1 MKITITDKCKEY
13 ILNAENGIKFQVK
26 GYAFLVDN
34 ERILPK
40 KGSEVKLKDLYRKN
54 PTEEDDLIV
63 LDPLKKSNAD
73 ILYRLF
79 DTTYIPATE
88 LKSTDKYPFG
98 TYKFRFDQGLNP
110 NKKGG
115 FCCAD
120 YNCSQ
125 FDAILVIGQKF
136 DEYPT
141 YVKEEERSFLA
152 AYITPE
158 EGEDL
163 KIDNLYD
170 TDPDATGPVSKVI
183 SWVFS
188 LGEFDDDKVKVLY
201 DEDYKELMKNYS
213 LKDNQTTMIRIDEK
227 DVEEEVETQ
236 AVTVPK
242 KSALFLVQ
250 SSSVGT
256 QYDEVINDLQLNQGF
271 ANNFAGTYVPSNII
285 LTDETEKV
293 NNLWNVKPAITIFDD
308 HNSPIAKPQMML
320 SYTDNDGLAIN
331 SLAITYSKDTN
342 KQVFS
347 INDVTGNDTIQANLF
362 PEDLHEENKYCVDPK
377 YKPYNNT
384 VVSAWSAEQ
393 NNPRFFKL
401 HSNGGVYSGFKV
413 YNTIEISSKG
423 NNLSACSSNAFYV
436 ANYNTINNSV
446 LSEFIH
452 SNNNNINLLSN
463 VSFIDSHNVLFSDV
477 APQASYTPVLTGHT
491 LIGVNGEQN
500 RYLLYSVPTETT
512 GSESAQVV
520 QGSYS
525 NYTHIGTNYLTQ
537 FYNDFGT
544 LHITG
549 FNDRDGKVQI
559 PILND
564 TRHIKGKVI
573 VTAASSKSDTT
584 GNATSRPIE
593 LDINYGYFGN
603 QEYETILNINNFSLI
618 GHEGLLA
625 SRAFYKEWAY
635 PGKEYE
641 GYSTS
646 LKKGNWVLTGTPTG
660 RNPNDYTIV
669 FGNYNSLLNTNKSSP
684 RLTGY
689 NGITDYY
696 RSYIND
702 GFVLGSNNVVS
713 SIYNTSKT
721 EDCSYINYPFFIN
734 QQDNAF
740 CKVPQGT
747 STGLY
752 YAFRAI
758 TTDEG
763 DYSLNKLLVVGGGEG
778 YTDNIQDT
786 IFSPAENVS
795 KEKHYYEVAKRI
807 DVFSVEKDSF
817 QLVHNN
823 TYDLNPSLSATTVG
837 YIPGMFA
844 VRGWEKPVQKYH
856 YRFTSAYNGSA
867 PSGVN
872 IISANLVTSPN
883 TYNLQNTIYTPTG
896 MLIPLIRSSND
907 GYKINIEHI
916 NDYIKGSTITGISK
930 RVNFTALKNKYDEFM
945 QKRYTFVY
953 KTPGVCT
960 VTFLKGAK
968 GGKGT
973 KGTKGYKGMKG
984 YKGSKGLVKGRDY
997 TVDWRYRLYID
1008 DLFNGLNTKG
1018 IKLRGNGVK
1027 GIKSRVYTIYLVNEN
1042 KKHTITFKGI
1052 RMRKVGAK
1060 YQTLMTTRYIHP
1072 GMTQRIMFVDNGA
1085 NGQYGVMNFNY
1096 YNENNDSF
1104 MTR

>member
-63 LDPLKKSNAD
+63 LDPLKNKNQD

-120 YNCSQ
+120 YNCSK

-158 EGEDL
+158 DGEDL

-170 TDPDATGPVSKVI
+170 TGPNATGPVSRVI

-188 LGEFDDDKVKVLY
+188 LGEFDESPVKVLY
-201 DEDYKELMKNYS
+201 DEDYKELMNINS
-213 LKDNQTTMIRIDEK
+213 LKDNQTTMIHIGDE
-227 DVEEEVETQ
+227 ES
-236 AVTVPK
+236 PK
-242 KSALFLVQ
+242 KTALFLVQ
-250 SSSVGT
+250 ASGLGT
-256 QYDEVINDLQLNQGF
+256 QYDDVINNLQLNQGF
-271 ANNFAGTYVPSNII
+271 ADDFSGTYVPTNII

-320 SYTDNDGLAIN
+320 SYESTNGLTIN
-331 SLAITYSKDTN
+331 SLAFTYSKDTN
-342 KQVFS
+342 KNVFS

-362 PEDLHEENKYCVDPK
+362 PEDLHEENKFCVDPE

-423 NNLSACSSNAFYV
+423 NYLSACSSNAFYV
-436 ANYNTINNSV
+436 ANYNNINNSV

-477 APQASYTPVLTGHT
+477 APQASATPVLTGHT

-500 RYLLYSVPTETT
+500 RYLLYSIPTEMT
-512 GSESAQVV
+512 GSETAQVI

-525 NYTHIGTNYLTQ
+525 NYTHIGTNKFTQ
-537 FYNDFGT
+537 FYNDFGA

-549 FNDRDGKVQI
+549 FTDRGNKVQI

-564 TRHIKGKVI
+564 TRHIKGKVS

-584 GNATSRPIE
+584 TGKQFDRPIE
-593 LDINYGYFGN
+593 LDINYNYFDN
-603 QEYETILNINNFSLI
+603 QKEFDTILNLNNFALI

-625 SRAFYKEWAY
+625 SRAFYKDWAY

-684 RLTGY
+684 RLTYYYDDSMYKG
-689 NGITDYY
+689 GIYDYY

-702 GFVLGSNNVVS
+702 GLVIDSNNVVS
-713 SIYNTSKT
+713 SIYNSSNTY
-721 EDCSYINYPFFIN
+721 ECNYINYPYFIN

-740 CKVPQGT
+740 CKVPT

-752 YAFRAI
+752 YAFKNI

-823 TYDLNPSLSATTVG
+823 TYDLNPSLSATKVG

-856 YRFTSAYNGSA
+856 YRYTSAYNGKA

-872 IISANLVTSPN
+872 IISASLVTSPN

-907 GYKINIEHI
+907 GYKLNIEHL

-930 RVNFTALKNKYDEFM
+930 RVNFTALKNKYDEFI

-960 VTFLKGAK
+960 VSFIKGAK

-973 KGTKGYKGMKG
+973 KGTKGTKG

-1042 KKHTITFKGI
+1042 KKHPITFEGI
-1052 RMRKVGAK
+1052 RMRKVGNK
-1060 YQTLMTTRYIHP
+1060 YQTLMTTRQIQP

-1096 YNENNDSF
+1096 YNENNDTF

>member
-34 ERILPK
+34 EKILAK
-40 KGSEVKLKDLYRKN
+40 KGSSVQLKDLYRKN
-54 PTEEDDLIV
+54 PTDEDDLIV
-63 LDPLKKSNAD
+63 LDPLKNSNQD

-98 TYKFRFDQGLNP
+98 TYKFRFDQGLNT
-110 NKKGG
+110 KKSGG

-120 YNCSQ
+120 YNCSK
-125 FDAILVIGQKF
+125 FDAILIIGQKF

-141 YVKEEERSFLA
+141 YVQEEEKSFLA

-163 KIDNLYD
+163 KIDSLNNKD
-170 TDPDATGPVSKVI
+170 ENATGPISKVI

-188 LGEFDDDKVKVLY
+188 LGEFEDEPIKVLY
-201 DEDYKELMKNYS
+201 DEDYKVLVNEDS
-213 LKDNQTTMIRIDEK
+213 LLDNQTSTIHLDSNRN
-227 DVEEEVETQ
+227 
-236 AVTVPK
+236 
-242 KSALFLVQ
+242 ALFLVQ
-250 SSSVGT
+250 ASGLDN
-256 QYDEVINDLQLNQGF
+256 QYNKVINNIEINQNKAG
-271 ANNFAGTYVPSNII
+271 NFSGTYVPTNII

-320 SYTDNDGLAIN
+320 SYRDKQQHTTIN

-342 KQVFS
+342 KEVFS
-347 INDVTGNDTIQANLF
+347 INDVMGNDNIQANLF
-362 PEDLHEENKYCVDPK
+362 PEDIHEENKFCVDPE

-384 VVSAWSAEQ
+384 VISAWSAESA
-393 NNPRFFKL
+393 NNRFFKL
-401 HSNGGVYSGFKV
+401 HSNGGSYSSA

-423 NNLSACSSNAFYV
+423 NNLFSCSSNDFY
-436 ANYNTINNSV
+436 I
-446 LSEFIH
+446 
-452 SNNNNINLLSN
+452 SNNNNLFSSNSSEFINSNNNTINYLSN
-463 VSFIDSHNVLFSDV
+463 ISFIGSNNVLFSEEHPDTRT
-477 APQASYTPVLTGHT
+477 TPVLTGHT

-500 RYLLYSVPTETT
+500 RYLLYAVPTESS
-512 GSESAQVV
+512 GSESTQVV

-525 NYTHIGTNYLTQ
+525 NYTHIGTNYNSQ

-544 LHITG
+544 LNITG
-549 FNDRDGKVQI
+549 FNDDKI
-559 PILND
+559 PVLND
-564 TRHIKGKVI
+564 IRHIKGKVN
-573 VTAASSKSDTT
+573 VTEASSRSYS
-584 GNATSRPIE
+584 GSSAIRPIE
-593 LDINYGYFGN
+593 LDINYNYFEN
-603 QEYETILNINNFSLI
+603 QNFETILNINNFALI

-625 SRAFYKEWAY
+625 SRAFYKEWYY
-635 PGKEYE
+635 PGRDYE
-641 GYSTS
+641 GYSDS
-646 LKKGNWVLTGTPTG
+646 LKKDNWVLTGTPTG
-660 RNPNDYTIV
+660 RNPNDFTIV
-669 FGNYNSLLNTNKSSP
+669 FGKYNSLLNTNKSSP
-684 RLTGY
+684 RLTAF
-689 NGITDYY
+689 NDGITDYY
-696 RSYIND
+696 RNYVND
-702 GFVLGSNNVVS
+702 GFVLDSNNIVS
-713 SIYNTSKT
+713 SIYNSSNTYDNS
-721 EDCSYINYPFFIN
+721 CINYPYFIN
-734 QQDNAF
+734 QQDNVF
-740 CKVPQGT
+740 CKIPQGT
-747 STGLY
+747 SSSSGLY
-752 YAFRAI
+752 YSFKNI

-763 DYSLNKLLVVGGGEG
+763 DYSLNKILVVGGGDC
-778 YTDNIQDT
+778 YSNNSQDT

-795 KEKHYYEVAKRI
+795 KEKHYYNVAKRI

-823 TYDLNPSLSATTVG
+823 TYDMNPSLSATKVG

-856 YRFTSAYNGSA
+856 YRYTSAYNGDA
-867 PSGVN
+867 PSGIN

-916 NDYIKGSTITGISK
+916 NDYIKGSTITGISN
-930 RVNFTALKNKYDEFM
+930 RVNFTNLQNKYDEFI

-960 VTFLKGAK
+960 VTYKKGTKGAK
-968 GGKGT
+968 GFNGT
-973 KGTKGYKGMKG
+973 
-984 YKGSKGLVKGRDY
+984 KGLVKGRDY
-997 TVDWRYRLYID
+997 TVDWRYRLYIED
-1008 DLFNGLNTKG
+1008 VFNGLNTKG

-1052 RMRKVGAK
+1052 RMRKVGNK
-1060 YQTLMTTRYIHP
+1060 YQTLMTTRYIQP
-1072 GMTQRIMFVDNGA
+1072 GMTQRIMFVDNGS

-1104 MTR
+1104 MTK

>member
-1 MKITITDKCKEY
+1 MKITITNKCKEY

-34 ERILPK
+34 ERILAK
-40 KGSEVKLKDLYRKN
+40 KGADVQLKNLYRKN
-54 PTEEDDLIV
+54 PTEEDELIV
-63 LDPLKKSNAD
+63 LNPLKNSNQD

-79 DTTYIPATE
+79 DTTYVPATE

-158 EGEDL
+158 NDDEKFKL
-163 KIDNLYD
+163 DNLYD
-170 TDPDATGPVSKVI
+170 TTGTGPVSRVI
-183 SWVFS
+183 SWAFS
-188 LGEFDDDKVKVLY
+188 LGEFDETPVKVLY

-213 LKDNQTTMIRIDEK
+213 LKDNQTTMIRSGDDDSSK
-227 DVEEEVETQ
+227 RN
-236 AVTVPK
+236 
-242 KSALFLVQ
+242 ALFLVQ

-256 QYDEVINDLQLNQGF
+256 QYDEVINNLELNQGF
-271 ANNFAGTYVPSNII
+271 AGNFAGTYEPTNII

-320 SYTDNDGLAIN
+320 SYSCDNDLTIN

-362 PEDLHEENKYCVDPK
+362 PEDLHEENKYCVDPE

-384 VVSAWSAEQ
+384 VVSAWSAER

-401 HSNGGVYSGFKV
+401 HSNGGHYSGFYV
-413 YNTIEISSKG
+413 YNTFELSSKG
-423 NNLSACSSNAFYV
+423 TNLSSCSSNTFYV
-436 ANYNTINNSV
+436 SNYNTLKNSV

-463 VSFIDSHNVLFSDV
+463 ASLIDSHNVLFNDAYPAQYETSNI
-477 APQASYTPVLTGHT
+477 PTLTGHT
-491 LIGVNGEQN
+491 LIGVNGEKVS
-500 RYLLYSVPTETT
+500 YCLT
-512 GSESAQVV
+512 GISKHLSDNVV
-520 QGSYS
+520 KQGTY
-525 NYTHIGTNYLTQ
+525 NNFTHIGTNYNTQ
-537 FYNDFGT
+537 IYNDYPT
-544 LHITG
+544 PTVTSYTVNRNYTSL
-549 FNDRDGKVQI
+549 

-564 TRHIKGKVI
+564 IKSVKGKVT
-573 VTAASSKSDTT
+573 VCAYSAK
-584 GNATSRPIE
+584 NATTSINDKKVRPIE
-593 LDINYGYFGN
+593 LVLGYDTFN
-603 QEYETILNINNFSLI
+603 DANRRETFENKLNVDNFALI

-625 SRAFYKEWAY
+625 SRAFYKDWAY
-635 PGKEYE
+635 PGREYE
-641 GYSTS
+641 GYSNS

-660 RNPNDYTIV
+660 RNPNDFTVV
-669 FGNYNSLLNTNKSSP
+669 FGNYNSLVNTNKSSP
-684 RLTGY
+684 RINYSWVT
-689 NGITDYY
+689 IQKYY
-696 RSYIND
+696 RDYLND
-702 GFVLGSNNVVS
+702 GLVYDSTNTLSSVYNNSN
-713 SIYNTSKT
+713 IY
-721 EDCSYINYPFFIN
+721 DISYPNIFNDIGFYN
-734 QQDNAF
+734 QQDNSF
-740 CKVPQGT
+740 CKVINDGSPLSYNLGSCFNQI
-747 STGLY
+747 S
-752 YAFRAI
+752 
-758 TTDEG
+758 TDEG

-778 YTDNIQDT
+778 YTENSQNT

-807 DVFSVEKDSF
+807 DVFSVEKDSY

-823 TYDLNPSLSATTVG
+823 TYDLNPSLSATKVG

-856 YRFTSAYNGSA
+856 YRYTSGYNGAA
-867 PSGVN
+867 PSGTN
-872 IISANLVTSPN
+872 IVSATLVTSPN
-883 TYNLQNTIYTPTG
+883 SYNLQNTIYTPTG

-907 GYKINIEHI
+907 GYKLNIEHM

-930 RVNFTALKNKYDEFM
+930 RVNFTNLQKKYDEFI

-960 VTFLKGAK
+960 VTFKKGAK

-973 KGTKGYKGMKG
+973 KGTKGTKG

>member
-1 MKITITDKCKEY
+1 MKITITNKCKEY

-34 ERILPK
+34 ERILAK
-40 KGSEVKLKDLYRKN
+40 KGADVQLKNLYRKN
-54 PTEEDDLIV
+54 PTEEDELIV
-63 LDPLKKSNAD
+63 LNPLKNSNQD

-79 DTTYIPATE
+79 DTTYVPATE

-136 DEYPT
+136 DEYPG

-158 EGEDL
+158 NDNEKL
-163 KIDNLYD
+163 KLDNLYD
-170 TDPDATGPVSKVI
+170 TTGTGPVSRVI

-188 LGEFDDDKVKVLY
+188 LGEFDESPVKVLY
-201 DEDYKELMKNYS
+201 DEDYKDLMKNYS
-213 LKDNQTTMIRIDEK
+213 LKDNQTTMIHIGDEDSK
-227 DVEEEVETQ
+227 RN
-236 AVTVPK
+236 
-242 KSALFLVQ
+242 ALFLVQ

-256 QYDEVINDLQLNQGF
+256 QYDEVINNLELNQGF
-271 ANNFAGTYVPSNII
+271 AGNFAGTYVPSNII

-320 SYTDNDGLAIN
+320 SYSCDNDLTIN

-362 PEDLHEENKYCVDPK
+362 PEDLHEENKYCVDPE

-384 VVSAWSAEQ
+384 VVSAWSAESA
-393 NNPRFFKL
+393 NNRFFKL
-401 HSNGGVYSGFKV
+401 HSNGGHYSGFHV
-413 YNTIEISSKG
+413 YNTFELSSKG
-423 NNLSACSSNAFYV
+423 TNLSACSSNSFYV
-436 ANYNTINNSV
+436 SNYNTLNKSV
-446 LSEFIH
+446 LTEFIH

-463 VSFIDSHNVLFSDV
+463 ASIIDSHNVLFNDAYPAQYETSNI
-477 APQASYTPVLTGHT
+477 PTITGHT
-491 LIGVNGEQN
+491 LIGVNGEKVS
-500 RYLLYSVPTETT
+500 YCLT
-512 GSESAQVV
+512 GISEHLSDNVV
-520 QGSYS
+520 KQGTY
-525 NYTHIGTNYLTQ
+525 NNFTHIGTNYNTQ
-537 FYNDFGT
+537 
-544 LHITG
+544 I
-549 FNDRDGKVQI
+549 FNDYPTPTLTSYTVNRNYTTLPV
-559 PILND
+559 LND
-564 TRHIKGKVI
+564 IKSVKGKVT
-573 VTAASSKSDTT
+573 VCAYSAK
-584 GNATSRPIE
+584 NATTSINDKKVRPIE
-593 LDINYGYFGN
+593 LVLGYDSFTDEN
-603 QEYETILNINNFSLI
+603 RRDTFENKLNVDNFALI

-625 SRAFYKEWAY
+625 SRAFYKDWAY
-635 PGKEYE
+635 PGREYE
-641 GYSTS
+641 GYSNS

-660 RNPNDYTIV
+660 RNPNDFTVV
-669 FGNYNSLLNTNKSSP
+669 FGNYNSLVNTNKSSP
-684 RLTGY
+684 RISYFWLT
-689 NGITDYY
+689 IQKYY
-696 RSYIND
+696 REYLND
-702 GFVLGSNNVVS
+702 GLVYDSTNTLS
-713 SIYNTSKT
+713 SIYNNSNIY
-721 EDCSYINYPFFIN
+721 DISSPNVFNDIGFYN
-734 QQDNAF
+734 QQDNSF
-740 CKVPQGT
+740 CKVIENGSPLSYNLGSCFNQI
-747 STGLY
+747 S
-752 YAFRAI
+752 
-758 TTDEG
+758 TDEG

-778 YTDNIQDT
+778 YTENTQNT

-807 DVFSVEKDSF
+807 DVFSVEKDSY

-823 TYDLNPSLSATTVG
+823 TYDLNPSLSATKVG

-856 YRFTSAYNGSA
+856 YRYTSGYNGAA
-867 PSGVN
+867 PSGTN
-872 IISANLVTSPN
+872 IVSATLVTSPN
-883 TYNLQNTIYTPTG
+883 SYNLQNTIYTPTG

-907 GYKINIEHI
+907 GYKLNIEHM

-930 RVNFTALKNKYDEFM
+930 RVNFTNLQKKYDEFI

-953 KTPGVCT
+953 KTPGVCS
-960 VTFLKGAK
+960 VTFKKGAK

-973 KGTKGYKGMKG
+973 KGTKGTKG

>member
-63 LDPLKKSNAD
+63 LDPLKNKNQD

-79 DTTYIPATE
+79 DTTYVPATE
-88 LKSTDKYPFG
+88 LKTEEKYPFG

-120 YNCSQ
+120 YNCSK
-125 FDAILVIGQKF
+125 FDALLVIGQKF

-141 YVKEEERSFLA
+141 YVKEEERCFLA
-152 AYITPE
+152 AYITPDPQNDDE
-158 EGEDL
+158 KDL
-163 KIDNLYD
+163 FKIDSLDDKGVN
-170 TDPDATGPVSKVI
+170 ASGPVSRVI

-188 LGEFDDDKVKVLY
+188 LGEVEDGSETVQIMY
-201 DEDYKELMKNYS
+201 DEDYKNLMENYE
-213 LKDNQTTMIRIDEK
+213 LKDNQTTMIR
-227 DVEEEVETQ
+227 VGGEEST
-236 AVTVPK
+236 K
-242 KSALFLVQ
+242 KTALFLVQ
-250 SSSVGT
+250 APGLGT
-256 QYDEVINDLQLNQGF
+256 QYDEVINNLEINQAEEINRQLIEKELPPTYTPIDF
-271 ANNFAGTYVPSNII
+271 SGTYVPTNII

-293 NNLWNVKPAITIFDD
+293 NNFWNVKPAITIFDD

-320 SYTDNDGLAIN
+320 SYCDDTGLSIN
-331 SLAITYSKDTN
+331 SLAITYSKDKD
-342 KQVFS
+342 KQLFS

-362 PEDLHEENKYCVDPK
+362 PEDLHEENKLCVDPE

-384 VVSAWSAEQ
+384 VVSAWDAEK

-401 HSNGGVYSGFKV
+401 HSNGGHYIGFHV
-413 YNTIEISSKG
+413 YNTFELSSKG
-423 NNLSACSSNAFYV
+423 TNLSACSSNTFYIS
-436 ANYNTINNSV
+436 NYNTLKNSV

-463 VSFIDSHNVLFSDV
+463 ASFIDSHNILFD
-477 APQASYTPVLTGHT
+477 SYPEQEPYKNNTPTLTGHT
-491 LIGVNGEQN
+491 LIGVNGEQI
-500 RYLLYSVPTETT
+500 RYSLT
-512 GSESAQVV
+512 GVASYFSDNIVK
-520 QGSYS
+520 QGTY
-525 NYTHIGTNYLTQ
+525 NNFTHIGTNKLTQ
-537 FYNDFGT
+537 IYNDFPST
-544 LHITG
+544 TITS
-549 FNDRDGKVQI
+549 FDNRSFI
-559 PILND
+559 PVLND
-564 TRHIKGKVI
+564 VKNVKGKVL
-573 VTAASSKSDTT
+573 VSSFSSMSDTT
-584 GNATSRPIE
+584 SSTTGFRPLEIV
-593 LDINYGYFGN
+593 LG
-603 QEYETILNINNFSLI
+603 YETFSSMSRLFHYESILNINNFALI

-625 SRAFYKEWAY
+625 SRAFYKDWYY
-635 PGKEYE
+635 PGREYE
-641 GYSTS
+641 GYSNS
-646 LKKGNWVLTGTPTG
+646 LKKDNWVLTGTFTG
-660 RNPNDYTIV
+660 ENPNDFTVV

-684 RLTGY
+684 RMGNDWGT
-689 NGITDYY
+689 IESYY
-696 RSYIND
+696 RNHLND
-702 GFVLGSNNVVS
+702 GLIASSTNELS
-713 SIYNTSKT
+713 SIYNNSNIYK
-721 EDCSYINYPFFIN
+721 INDIIGFNDICFYN
-734 QQDNAF
+734 QQDNTF
-740 CKVPQGT
+740 CKTLSGYFNQI
-747 STGLY
+747 S
-752 YAFRAI
+752 
-758 TTDEG
+758 TDEG

-778 YTDNIQDT
+778 YTENAQST

-807 DVFSVEKDSF
+807 DVFSVEKDSY

-823 TYDLNPSLSATTVG
+823 TYDLNPSLSATKVG

-844 VRGWEKPVQKYH
+844 VRGWEKPIQKYH
-856 YRFTSAYNGSA
+856 YRYTSAYNGEA
-867 PSGVN
+867 PTGKN
-872 IISANLVTSPN
+872 IISATLVKSPN
-883 TYNLQNTIYTPTG
+883 TYNLQNTIYSPTG

-907 GYKINIEHI
+907 GYKLNIEHL
-916 NDYIKGSTITGISK
+916 NDYIKGSTINGISK
-930 RVNFTALKNKYDEFM
+930 RVNFTGLQNKVDEFM

-960 VTFLKGAK
+960 ITYK
-968 GGKGT
+968 KGT
-973 KGTKGYKGMKG
+973 KGE
-984 YKGSKGLVKGRDY
+984 KGLVKGRDY

-1008 DLFNGLNTKG
+1008 DIFNGLGTKG

-1060 YQTLMTTRYIHP
+1060 YQTLMTTRYIQP

-1085 NGQYGVMNFNY
+1085 NGQYGVMNFDY

-1104 MTR
+1104 MTK

>member
-158 EGEDL
+158 DGEDL

-236 AVTVPK
+236 PVTVPK

-463 VSFIDSHNVLFSDV
+463 VSFIDSHNVLFTDV
-477 APQASYTPVLTGHT
+477 APQASSTPVLTGHT

-500 RYLLYSVPTETT
+500 RYLLDPVPT
-512 GSESAQVV
+512 GQDGNVDYQVI
-520 QGSYS
+520 QGSYN

-537 FYNDFGT
+537 FYNDFGST
-544 LHITG
+544 QLTSFTG
-549 FNDRDGKVQI
+549 RMGKEQI

-593 LDINYGYFGN
+593 LDINYGFFGN
-603 QEYETILNINNFSLI
+603 QEYETILNIDNFALI

-660 RNPNDYTIV
+660 RNPNDYTVV

-689 NGITDYY
+689 NSITDYY

-713 SIYNTSKT
+713 SIYNGSKT
-721 EDCSYINYPFFIN
+721 YDCNYINYPYFIN

-823 TYDLNPSLSATTVG
+823 TYDLNPSLSATKVG

-907 GYKINIEHI
+907 GYKLNIEHI

>member
-1 MKITITDKCKEY
+1 MKITITNKCKEY

-34 ERILPK
+34 ERILAK
-40 KGSEVKLKDLYRKN
+40 KGADVQLKNLYRKN
-54 PTEEDDLIV
+54 PTEEDELIV
-63 LDPLKKSNAD
+63 FNPLKNSNQD

-79 DTTYIPATE
+79 DTTYVPATE
-88 LKSTDKYPFG
+88 LKSTDNYPFG

-158 EGEDL
+158 NDDEKFKL
-163 KIDNLYD
+163 DNLYD
-170 TDPDATGPVSKVI
+170 TTGTGPVSRVI

-188 LGEFDDDKVKVLY
+188 LGEFDESPVKVLY

-213 LKDNQTTMIRIDEK
+213 LKDNQTTMIRSGDDDSSK
-227 DVEEEVETQ
+227 RN
-236 AVTVPK
+236 
-242 KSALFLVQ
+242 ALFLVQ

-256 QYDEVINDLQLNQGF
+256 QYNEVINNLELNQGF
-271 ANNFAGTYVPSNII
+271 AGNFAGTYEPTNII

-320 SYTDNDGLAIN
+320 SYSCDNDLTIN

-362 PEDLHEENKYCVDPK
+362 PEDLHEENKYCVDPE

-384 VVSAWSAEQ
+384 VVSAWNAEK
-393 NNPRFFKL
+393 NNSRFFKL
-401 HSNGGVYSGFKV
+401 HSNGGHYSGFHV
-413 YNTIEISSKG
+413 YNTFELSSKG
-423 NNLSACSSNAFYV
+423 TNLSSCSSNTFYV
-436 ANYNTINNSV
+436 SNYNTLNKSV
-446 LSEFIH
+446 LTEFIH
-452 SNNNNINLLSN
+452 SNSNNINLLSN
-463 VSFIDSHNVLFSDV
+463 ASFIDSHNVLFNDAYPAQYETSNI
-477 APQASYTPVLTGHT
+477 PTITGHT
-491 LIGVNGEQN
+491 LIGVNGEKVSYCLTGISE
-500 RYLLYSVPTETT
+500 YLSDNIVK
-512 GSESAQVV
+512 
-520 QGSYS
+520 QGTY
-525 NYTHIGTNYLTQ
+525 NNFTHIGTNYNTQ
-537 FYNDFGT
+537 IYNDYPTPTVTSYTINRNYTT
-544 LHITG
+544 L
-549 FNDRDGKVQI
+549 

-564 TRHIKGKVI
+564 IKSVKGKVT
-573 VTAASSKSDTT
+573 VCAYSAK
-584 GNATSRPIE
+584 NATTSINDKKVRPIE
-593 LDINYGYFGN
+593 LVLGYDSFTD
-603 QEYETILNINNFSLI
+603 ESRRETFENKLNVDNFALI

-625 SRAFYKEWAY
+625 SRAFYKDWYY
-635 PGKEYE
+635 PGREYE
-641 GYSTS
+641 GYSNS

-660 RNPNDYTIV
+660 RNPNDFTVV
-669 FGNYNSLLNTNKSSP
+669 FGNYNSLVNTNKSSP
-684 RLTGY
+684 RISYFWLT
-689 NGITDYY
+689 IQKYY
-696 RSYIND
+696 RDYLND
-702 GFVLGSNNVVS
+702 GLVYDSTNTLS
-713 SIYNTSKT
+713 SIYNNSNIY
-721 EDCSYINYPFFIN
+721 DISSPIVFNDIGFYN
-734 QQDNAF
+734 QQDNSF
-740 CKVPQGT
+740 CKVINDGSPLSYNLGSCFHQI
-747 STGLY
+747 S
-752 YAFRAI
+752 
-758 TTDEG
+758 TDEG

-778 YTDNIQDT
+778 YTENTQNT

-807 DVFSVEKDSF
+807 DVFSVEKDSY

-823 TYDLNPSLSATTVG
+823 TYDLNPSLSATKVG

-856 YRFTSAYNGSA
+856 YRYTSGYNGAA
-867 PSGVN
+867 PSGTN
-872 IISANLVTSPN
+872 IVSATLVTSPN
-883 TYNLQNTIYTPTG
+883 SYNLQNTIYTPTG
-896 MLIPLIRSSND
+896 LLIPLIRSSND
-907 GYKINIEHI
+907 GYKLNIEHM

-930 RVNFTALKNKYDEFM
+930 RVNFTNLQKKYDEFI

-960 VTFLKGAK
+960 VTFKKGAK

-973 KGTKGYKGMKG
+973 KGTKGTKG